1 MLEPSPIEP
10 GEIALA
16 ILIIAFFF
24 LMMTGYW
31 TKFL

>member
-16 ILIIAFFF
+16 ILIIAFFL

-31 TKFL
+31 AKFL